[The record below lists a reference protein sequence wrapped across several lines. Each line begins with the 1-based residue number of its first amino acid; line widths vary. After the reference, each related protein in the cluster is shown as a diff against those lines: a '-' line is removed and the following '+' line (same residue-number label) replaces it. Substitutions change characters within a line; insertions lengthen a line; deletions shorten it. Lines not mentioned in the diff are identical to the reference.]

1 MANFFCSPVW
11 TYIIVTLIFMLATCL
26 LVTFPVN
33 MLNISSQFFSSLC
46 LVLILGLICQQ
57 VSDKHLWIPWTI
69 VGIAS
74 ALMVIGLIQMIYHY
88 FVTPLPINTVVVS
101 KINVLPE
108 TETKDSTNTSQ
119 KIHPTAE
126 IKQELPAEPVGLEE
140 STVKSGEHFSPF

>member
-57 VSDKHLWIPWTI
+57 VSDQYMWVPWTI

-74 ALMVIGLIQMIYHY
+74 ALLVIGLIQMIYNY
-88 FVTPLPINTVVVS
+88 FVTPSPIDTVVIS
-101 KINVLPE
+101 KITVVPE
-108 TETKDSTNTSQ
+108 TTDSTQQVSSLSQ
-119 KIHPTAE
+119 NE
-126 IKQELPAEPVGLEE
+126 VQQQLPAEPVGLEE
-140 STVKSGEHFSPF
+140 STVKLGEHFAPF